1 MFNLVILFLSL
12 QLSNNIDEHPI
23 AWTAGWSYDDK
34 YIATGNDK
42 GDVAI
47 YETANWTK
55 VKYWGNGWAT
65 ITKIEWNPKYPLL
78 AVTGVL
84 TRKNAF
90 VTRIYNIET
99 NHTKLLS
106 DTVTGR
112 AMSWKPDGEQIAF
125 TTENGY
131 IAIYSK
137 TGEHL
142 KTLNYRHARGLFDM
156 DWHPTQNLLL
166 AVEENIHIIDI
177 DRDVVRANFED
188 GTENK
193 GILCAQWHPSGQY
206 FATGDYGH
214 ESEGGEPSFLKIWS
228 ATGALQSTSANSKSE
243 YRNIR
248 WSNDGKYLAAA
259 GDMLLLF
266 DSRNKLKKIKLGKDN
281 IWGLGW
287 NSTNDKIITSD
298 QAGNIRICDVKGKVL
313 RGFR

>member
-12 QLSNNIDEHPI
+12 QFASHTDDHTIT
-23 AWTAGWSYDDK
+23 WTAGWSHDDK

-42 GDVAI
+42 GDVVI
-47 YETANWTK
+47 YETTGWTK
-55 VKYWGNGWAT
+55 VNSWNHPGST

-78 AVTGVL
+78 AVTGI
-84 TRKNAF
+84 TKNGSVAQLYDIQQNKT
-90 VTRIYNIET
+90 VAT
-99 NHTKLLS
+99 LP
-106 DTVTGR
+106 DTVQGR
-112 AMSWKPDGEQIAF
+112 AVTWKPDGEQVAF
-125 TTENGY
+125 ITGGGFISIYTKNGDPV
-131 IAIYSK
+131 
-137 TGEHL
+137 

-177 DRDVVRANFED
+177 DRDIVRANFED
-188 GTENK
+188 GTEHK

-228 ATGALQSTSANSKSE
+228 PAGALQSTSANSKSE

-287 NSTNDKIITSD
+287 NATNDKIITGD
-298 QAGNIRICDVKGKVL
+298 QAGAVRICDIKGKVL
-313 RGFR
+313 RELK